1 MTDFVAYI
9 DEAGDEGFGRLAA
22 GPVGGQS
29 RWLVIGACIL
39 SRENDLKLPALR
51 DRIVKRF
58 ARRQTRDLHFRDLK
72 HPQKIVTCQE
82 IAAFP
87 LEVCVTLSH
96 KVTIPGT
103 RFEEAFKKKG
113 YLYNYLVRWL
123 LERITTAC
131 AETSHPA
138 ACSLKLVFSRRSGTN
153 YQTMKEYLELMRDGR
168 EVMQPVRSSNWK
180 VLNVAD
186 IAVEN
191 HSKWAGLQIADCV
204 TSAFFLAVEPNVYG
218 NYEPAYAQLL
228 KDRVLRAKSGS
239 ALNRG
244 VTPVPS
250 FFKCSADAAQLEFFK
265 SFVKQVGRPSA
276 PDHIARMLPPEG
288 NSG

>member
-1 MTDFVAYI
+1 MTEFVAYI
-9 DEAGDEGFGRLAA
+9 DEAGDEGFGKLAA

-29 RWLVIGACIL
+29 RWLIIGACIVR
-39 SRENDLKLPALR
+39 REDDLKLPALR
-51 DRIVKRF
+51 DKILARF
-58 ARRQTRDLHFRDLK
+58 EKRQTRDLHFRHLK
-72 HPQKIVTCQE
+72 HAQKIVACQE
-82 IAAFP
+82 VAAFP
-87 LEVCVTLSH
+87 LHVCVTLSH
-96 KVTIPGT
+96 KVTIPGSN
-103 RFEEAFKKKG
+103 FEQAFKKKG
-113 YLYNYLVRWL
+113 FLYNYLVRWL
-123 LERITTAC
+123 LERITSSC
-131 AETSHPA
+131 AELVHPA

-168 EVMQPVRSSNWK
+168 EVMKPVRSINWK

-204 TSAFFLAVEPNVYG
+204 TSAFFMAVEPNVYG

-228 KDRVLRAKSGS
+228 KGRVLRAKGGS

-250 FFKCSADAAQLEFFK
+250 FFKCKADEAQLKFFK
-265 SFVKQVGRPSA
+265 SFVK
-276 PDHIARMLPPEG
+276 E
-288 NSG
+288 